1 MGIDKRIEDLERLIK
16 PASPEDEGAQL
27 RRAVMVDILDELSS
41 LTSCRSTNSYRGGKP
56 PTPIQPTDP
65 TGEAL
70 GYPYTTG
77 QLTEYA
83 IRRVLERRRPVRGDP
98 DALSEEAALEELVCG
113 WSASWR
119 RLFFEERGHGWEET
133 WAEEPPGRTRPWR
146 GGS

>member
-1 MGIDKRIEDLERLIK
+1 MGSLDKRIEDLERLIK
-16 PASPEDEGAQL
+16 PPQDEDAHL
-27 RRAVMVDILDELSS
+27 RRAVMVDILNELSR

-83 IRRVLERRRPVRGDP
+83 IRRVFEREGEIAP
-98 DALSEEAALEELVCG
+98 DILSEEAVEELVAR
-113 WSASWR
+113 WSAFFR
-119 RLFFEERGHGWEET
+119 RLAEERGHDWDEIE
-133 WAEEPPGRTRPWR
+133 AEEPPGRTQPWR

>member
-1 MGIDKRIEDLERLIK
+1 MGSLDKRIEDLERLIK
-16 PASPEDEGAQL
+16 SPEDEGAHL
-27 RRAVMVDILDELSS
+27 RRAVMVDILDELSR

-65 TGEAL
+65 TGDAL
-70 GYPYTTG
+70 GYPYTRG

-98 DALSEEAALEELVCG
+98 DALSEEAALEELARG
-113 WSASWR
+113 WTASWR
-119 RLFFEERGHGWEET
+119 RLFFEERGRDWDET
-133 WAEEPPGRTRPWR
+133 WAEEPPGRTQPWR

>member
-1 MGIDKRIEDLERLIK
+1 MGSLDKRIEDLERLIK
-16 PASPEDEGAQL
+16 PPQDEEAQL

-56 PTPIQPTDP
+56 PAPIQPTDP
-65 TGEAL
+65 TGDSY

-83 IRRVLERRRPVRGDP
+83 IRRVFERRRENDP
-98 DALSEEAALEELVCG
+98 DALSEEAVEELVAR
-113 WSASWR
+113 WSAFFR
-119 RLFFEERGHGWEET
+119 RLTEERGRDWDET
-133 WAEEPPGRTRPWR
+133 RAEEPPGRTQPWR

>member
-16 PASPEDEGAQL
+16 PPEDEGAHL
-27 RRAVMVDILDELSS
+27 RRAVMRDILDELSR

-65 TGEAL
+65 AGEAL

-77 QLTEYA
+77 QLAEYA
-83 IRRVLERRRPVRGDP
+83 IRRVLERRREGDP
-98 DALSEEAALEELVCG
+98 DALSEEAALEELVEG
-113 WSASWR
+113 WTASWR
-119 RLFFEERGHGWEET
+119 RLFFEERGHDWDET
-133 WAEEPPGRTRPWR
+133 WAEEPPGRTQPWR

>member
-1 MGIDKRIEDLERLIK
+1 MGSLDKRIEDLERLIK
-16 PASPEDEGAQL
+16 PASPQDEEAQL

-65 TGEAL
+65 AGEAL

-77 QLTEYA
+77 QLAEYA
-83 IRRVLERRRPVRGDP
+83 IRRAFERRREIDP
-98 DALSEEAALEELVCG
+98 DALSEEAVEELACG
-113 WSASWR
+113 WTASWR
-119 RLFFEERGHGWEET
+119 RLFFEERGRDWDEIE
-133 WAEEPPGRTRPWR
+133 AEEPPGRTRPWR

>member
-1 MGIDKRIEDLERLIK
+1 MGSLDKRIEDLERLIK
-16 PASPEDEGAQL
+16 PPEDEEAQL

-65 TGEAL
+65 TGERC
-70 GYPYTTG
+70 GFPYTTG

-83 IRRVLERRRPVRGDP
+83 IRRVFERRREIGP
-98 DALSEEAALEELVCG
+98 DALSEEAALEELVAR
-113 WSASWR
+113 WSAFFR
-119 RLFFEERGHGWEET
+119 RLAEGRGQGWDEIE
-133 WAEEPPGRTRPWR
+133 AEEPPGRTQPWR